1 MHTLNRRHLLLGTVA
16 LAALAAPAWAIDLGE
31 LNKEPAYG
39 EMSMGKADAK
49 VVVIEYASASCPHCA
64 SFYKD
69 TFPALKAEYID
80 TGKIKFVFRE
90 FPHNDPAT
98 AAFML
103 ARSVPKDAYFPMID
117 VLFKT
122 QETWMAN
129 PYEGLLNIAK
139 QAGITKEKLDAIL
152 KDKALAKSILDVRDK
167 ANTFGVTGIPTFF
180 VNGEMFKGETIEE
193 FRKKIDP
200 LLG

>member
-1 MHTLNRRHLLLGTVA
+1 MNTPNRRHFLLGTAVLALFAGPA
-16 LAALAAPAWAIDLGE
+16 LAIDIAE

-39 EMSMGKADAK
+39 EMTMGKADAK

-64 SFYKD
+64 EFYND
-69 TFPALKAEYID
+69 VFPALKTEYID

-103 ARSVPKDAYFPMID
+103 ARSVPKDAYFPMVD
-117 VLFKT
+117 VFFKT
-122 QETWMAN
+122 QPTWLAT

-139 QAGITKEKLDAIL
+139 QAGISKEKFDAIL
-152 KDKALAKSILDVRDK
+152 KDQALAKSIMEVRDK
-167 ANTFGVTGIPTFF
+167 ASTFGVTGIPTFF
-180 VNGEMFKGETIEE
+180 INGEMFKGETIDD

-200 LLG
+200 LLS